1 MHFCLF
7 LGLEIVSLLLGN
19 NQITHIPD
27 DSFSGLDFSGTVYDS
42 PKLDLSQNNLQSI
55 DRHAFRGIRGRLE
68 EIYIRYCSLSEFPIE
83 GLRDVRTLNHISIAE
98 NYITD
103 IPDSTFREFPDLA
116 WLVFDR
122 NTFSNVN
129 REGLLSGVESILT
142 LISLEDTSLT
152 TFPSKLIRNLRKI
165 EYVVLSENDIKTL
178 PADIFKGFQNTT
190 PIRLFLG
197 GNNINCISQHFL
209 RGTSIQLQKLDLSR
223 NQLTSLDFVDPC
235 LPAFQYNWNND
246 PPLINIEG
254 NPLDCYCDLLNLVIQ
269 KTVEIYATCEQ
280 PPPYHDMTLN
290 ASLLQSYHETGE
302 FRCPVMDPVVC
313 PSGCDRLMT
322 SSLFTVAYV
331 TYHMYVTVEWMHV

>member
-1 MHFCLF
+1 MTALS
-7 LGLEIVSLLLGN
+7 LTSVKTTSSLSIVM
-19 NQITHIPD
+19 
-27 DSFSGLDFSGTVYDS
+27 
-42 PKLDLSQNNLQSI
+42 LSEVSEVVW
-55 DRHAFRGIRGRLE
+55 RK
-68 EIYIRYCSLSEFPIE
+68 YIIYCSLSEFPIE

-98 NYITD
+98 NHITD
-103 IPDSTFREFPDLA
+103 IPDGAFREFPDLA

-129 REGLLSGVESILT
+129 REGLLSGVESTLT

-152 TFPSKLIRNLRKI
+152 TFPSKLIRNLKKI

-235 LPAFQYNWNND
+235 LPAFQYNSNND

-254 NPLDCYCDLLNLVIQ
+254 NPLDCYCDLLNLVNQ

-280 PPPYHDMTLN
+280 PPPYHGMTLN
-290 ASLLQSYHETGE
+290 ASLLQSYHETKE
-302 FRCPVMDPVVC
+302 FGCPVMDPIVC

-322 SSLFTVAYV
+322 SSLLTVAYV
-331 TYHMYVTVEWMHV
+331 INYMYVTVEWMHVSS